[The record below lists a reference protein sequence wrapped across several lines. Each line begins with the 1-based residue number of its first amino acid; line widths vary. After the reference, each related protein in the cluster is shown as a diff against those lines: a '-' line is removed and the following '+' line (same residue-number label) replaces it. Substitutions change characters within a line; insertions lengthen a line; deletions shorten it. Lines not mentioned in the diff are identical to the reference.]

1 MPAGVAMPVIWRLI
15 LRDALK
21 LWTIIVVGAVAFM
34 VVVQMNEIARFAA
47 LSADPWLILRFIGLQ
62 LPYILP
68 NACPLAGLLAS
79 YVTFRRLS
87 VDGELTSLR
96 AAGCPLRQLLAPL
109 ICFGV
114 LVGLF
119 TFGVASEIAPRCRS
133 LGKELVDRVAAS
145 NPLAVIHQKRMMRLA
160 DSWVVAEPD
169 GHEAATQFWM
179 ALPTGPDRRLALIH
193 ADRLALRHGQ
203 LDAEG
208 LLMFLPHQSPT
219 HRELWCEQ
227 VQHASMDALGLAPF
241 LIRGSLQRAED
252 YLGFMGQWNLATAG
266 CALAW
271 HEILRRIALGIAPL
285 VMIPLGA
292 AYGMTTAR
300 FPRRIDILIPLLMA
314 FVILG
319 GFIAGKSL
327 PQRPLAYLPL
337 FIAPL
342 VLSCILTRWRFCQ
355 LREGRVC

>member
-1 MPAGVAMPVIWRLI
+1 MPVIWRLV

-47 LSADPWLILRFIGLQ
+47 LSSDPWMILQFIGLQ

-79 YVTFRRLS
+79 YATFRRLS

-109 ICFGV
+109 LFFGG
-114 LVGLF
+114 LVSLL
-119 TFGVASEIAPRCRS
+119 TFAVASEIAPSCRS

-145 NPLAVIHQKRMMRLA
+145 NPLAVIHQKRLMRLT
-160 DSWVVAEPD
+160 DSWVSAEPE
-169 GHEAATQFWM
+169 GHEAAREFWM
-179 ALPTGPDRRLALIH
+179 ALPLGPDRQLALIH
-193 ADRLALRHGQ
+193 ADRLALQHGA

-208 LLMFLPHQSPT
+208 LLMLLPH
-219 HRELWCEQ
+219 RRGEALEIWGEQ
-227 VQHASMDALGLAPF
+227 AQQVSADALGLAP
-241 LIRGSLQRAED
+241 LLLRGSLQRAED
-252 YLGFMGQWNLATAG
+252 YLGWLGQWNLALEG

-271 HEILRRIALGIAPL
+271 HELTRRLALGVAPL
-285 VMIPLGA
+285 IMIPLGA

-300 FPRRIDILIPLLMA
+300 FPRRVDIVIPMLTA
-314 FVILG
+314 FLVLG

-327 PQRPLAYLPL
+327 PHNPWIYLSL
-337 FIAPL
+337 FTIPL
-342 VLSCILTRWRFCQ
+342 VAALGLARWRFQ
-355 LREGRVC
+355 QIREGRVC